1 MDLVPHPVVVE
12 DPERSVDPRRTP
24 PLPAEAPTTPR
35 SHQMAPHLLLDPLL
49 HEPKAPCR
57 VPDSEVVHPSP
68 QDWIDHRDHL
78 PHRLRVPAPEHFP
91 EPPQQRRPLLDGR
104 RLLHPPPARGER
116 SRRKVKPRNPNA
128 SPCVKSTIRLFVSFT
143 RRSSFASSSRSRR
156 STALSSHRFRHW
168 PF

>member
-1 MDLVPHPVVVE
+1 GALSGMDLVPHPVVVE

-57 VPDSEVVHPSP
+57 VPDSEVVHPAQ

-104 RLLHPPPARGER
+104 RLLHPPPAPRGAEPTKGEAQESER
-116 SRRKVKPRNPNA
+116 LSLRQVHDP
-128 SPCVKSTIRLFVSFT
+128 
-143 RRSSFASSSRSRR
+143 
-156 STALSSHRFRHW
+156 ALCLV
-168 PF
+168 